1 MRATMN
7 IALSKKTPRDGSNR
21 IYGKM
26 TYGIYRYIRIYSY
39 ILVYIHVL
47 YGSMKKK
54 KVSDQEDVVLMAN
67 AERGL
72 SKSSPISQC
81 IINNILVEE
90 FVLANVIF

>member
-1 MRATMN
+1 
-7 IALSKKTPRDGSNR
+7 
-21 IYGKM
+21 
-26 TYGIYRYIRIYSY
+26 
-39 ILVYIHVL
+39 
-47 YGSMKKK
+47 MKKK